1 MSMNEVHDM
10 NIWKSNKTQHVAE
23 WSADNNRKTTDEEL
37 LKLLEILSFIKVYK
51 THTWNITMKLI
62 IWHMLVR
69 NKTTYKICYDKN
81 IYTKMAL

>member
-1 MSMNEVHDM
+1 MNGKGNLEKERAIENEYEWSTWYEYM

-51 THTWNITMKLI
+51 THT
-62 IWHMLVR
+62 
-69 NKTTYKICYDKN
+69 
-81 IYTKMAL
+81 